1 MANDNINSC
10 STLTFFFM
18 FSLLPLPSLS
28 DRVSYVPYAVSPS
41 LLQDRVYVCTSLSCL
56 NVTFLNDDY
65 CLQCMSERML
75 TLERYN
81 LYFFLP
87 FSNIIQ
93 VDFIL

>member
-1 MANDNINSC
+1 
-10 STLTFFFM
+10 M

-81 LYFFLP
+81 LYFP
-87 FSNIIQ
+87 S
-93 VDFIL
+93 ILKYYSSGFYTVRTGTYCIFK